1 MILKTNG
8 TEQLVTPD
16 SISPN
21 NQCYFQINTLD
32 TIIHFQFKGKI
43 VNENSFNFDKSKQA
57 QNNANA
63 DIFYDPISQTIV
75 IDGFPENQ
83 EFNLYL
89 YDNLGRYIT
98 TMTGLNPIN
107 VRTFPNTVSYVE
119 IVVENHII
127 GVLALPME
135 IR

>member
-1 MILKTNG
+1 MG
-8 TEQLVTPD
+8 
-16 SISPN
+16 
-21 NQCYFQINTLD
+21 
-32 TIIHFQFKGKI
+32 
-43 VNENSFNFDKSKQA
+43 
-57 QNNANA
+57 QNNSNAN
-63 DIFYDPISQTIV
+63 IFYDTVNQTIV
-75 IDGFPENQ
+75 IDGFSENQ